1 MIHNGTIFESS
12 ILDQYVNRQVGSTDS
27 ERILCHII
35 AAMNRAVR
43 EQNCPLPPEQRFG
56 ILQDLIVTIVPENKV
71 NILLTDGAVLY
82 AHSNYNGGLHIRR
95 ESGRVAIATKPL
107 DGGHWEELPRN
118 TLLAYR
124 DGEEIFR
131 GAPHDYEFFD
141 SEEKMR
147 YLYLDFAGI

>member
-1 MIHNGTIFESS
+1 M
-12 ILDQYVNRQVGSTDS
+12 
-27 ERILCHII
+27 
-35 AAMNRAVR
+35 
-43 EQNCPLPPEQRFG
+43 
-56 ILQDLIVTIVPENKV
+56 
-71 NILLTDGAVLY
+71 LY
-82 AHSNYNGGLHIRR
+82 AHSNYSGGLHIRR
-95 ESGRVAIATKPL
+95 GSGRVAIATKPL

-124 DGEEIFR
+124 DGEEIIR